1 VPSLKTIRK
10 RISSVKSTQKI
21 TRAMK
26 MVAGA
31 RLNRAQQRISQM
43 RPYAVKNAEML
54 RSVARAF
61 REEAVVD
68 EGIVDG
74 VAPLTTE
81 QFEHEAGQRMHPLLR
96 KRTPEKNILIVVVTS
111 DRGLCGAFN
120 TNISK
125 AAEALWREQTA
136 AGKTVQFATIGRKG
150 RDYIQR
156 RGGEIVHNFVRGRE
170 DITLEYAGGIARWLT
185 QRYRDAAWDAIY
197 IAFSEFKSAI
207 TQQPIV
213 DRLLPLAEEEKK
225 EESATEPEMAYIFE
239 PDKHAVLDRLA
250 PMYLEITIYRAL
262 LECQAGFFGA
272 QMSAMDAATRNAKD
286 AIARYTLQYNRA
298 RQAAITKELMEII
311 GGAEALKD

>member
-1 VPSLKTIRK
+1 
-10 RISSVKSTQKI
+10 
-21 TRAMK
+21 
-26 MVAGA
+26 
-31 RLNRAQQRISQM
+31 
-43 RPYAVKNAEML
+43 ML
-54 RSVARAF
+54 RSVAR
-61 REEAVVD
+61 EVVED
-68 EGIVDG
+68 
-74 VAPLTTE
+74 
-81 QFEHEAGQRMHPLLR
+81 AGEDAATPDIHPLLVR
-96 KRTPEKNILIVVVTS
+96 RPEQNVLIVVVTS

-125 AAEALWREQTA
+125 AAEALWKEQLA
-136 AGKTVQFATIGRKG
+136 AGRHVQFATIGRKG
-150 RDYIQR
+150 RDYLAR

-185 QRYRDAAWDAIY
+185 QRYRDGAVDAIY
-197 IAFSEFKSAI
+197 LAFSEFKSAI
-207 TQQPIV
+207 TQRPLV

-225 EESATEPEMAYIFE
+225 DEAVPTVQYIFE
-239 PDKHAVLDRLA
+239 PDKTLVLDRLA